1 MRNKFTNSLHNYP
14 TNATMHTTM
23 SLKLRI
29 NVNSNSNAKDHEKKM
44 ELDLNFRFFSDYE
57 KRYPDMKSRFIKI
70 FSINSNMQKL
80 INIERTYVDAL
91 CPNIHIMELIFDIG
105 KLEDCEKS
113 IRYGLSSFPEKY
125 ITYKQHVSGFFKAI
139 IVNNWQQLTRFIR
152 IFPIQVV
159 STSTVTVPTTI
170 ATPIKKH
177 ENAATVSNEQIEF
190 GINNTKNRLKN
201 SGYNEVHDHPMIAH
215 FPKLAHAYT
224 SCCKMNETPDM
235 LKTYLDNVDT
245 YSHRS
250 YTLLTLILNWLVSL
264 RK

>member
-1 MRNKFTNSLHNYP
+1 
-14 TNATMHTTM
+14 M

-215 FPKLAHAYT
+215 FPKLAYAYT
-224 SCCKMNETPDM
+224 ICCKTNETPDM
-235 LKTYLDNVDT
+235 LKTYLDNVET
-245 YSHRS
+245 YSHKS
-250 YTLLTLILNWLVSL
+250 DILLASILNWLVSL